1 MINKSIIISAIAAIT
16 IMESIALLKG
26 FNGLLLT
33 SAVGVVAALAGW
45 VSPQLKIK

>member
-16 IMESIALLKG
+16 IMECVALLKG

-33 SAVGVVAALAGW
+33 TAIGTVAGLVGW